1 MSHIDSRYAERAAR
15 LLAEHR
21 QAAGPVANA
30 PQPETR
36 RDALVAAMALAI
48 AEKKR
53 RRRILRASAVALAT
67 AASVALVFGLARGR
81 TVSRHPTGAAFYV
94 AEAHGADNQL
104 VRGAATQS
112 LSEISSLL
120 ANDWIRSGAKG
131 GVTLASGNGTRIT
144 LGASSRLRA
153 DELMSTRR
161 FSLVSGHLD
170 ARVAK
175 LGVGERFIV
184 DTPSVEVE
192 VRGTHFS
199 VAVAAPAPACADSG
213 PVTLVKVSEG
223 VVAVRFAAG
232 QVLLH
237 PGETWTAPC
246 PAGHAATAAAP
257 REEPGATPQ
266 ASAVSPAR
274 RTVGRRSA
282 TTKSATATPSSRG
295 VAARVS
301 DTRTLRAEGDTLPA
315 SNLTEQNDL
324 FQAAMDADRA
334 GQTELALRKLAD
346 LLARY
351 PGGPLAESA
360 RAERTRMQA
369 GQVRLPNP

>member
-1 MSHIDSRYAERAAR
+1 MSHIDCRYAERAAR
-15 LLAEHR
+15 LLAEQR
-21 QAAGPVANA
+21 QAAGPVAND

-48 AEKKR
+48 AEKRR
-53 RRRILRASAVALAT
+53 RRRILRVSAVALAA
-67 AASVALVFGLARGR
+67 AASVALVLGLARGR
-81 TVSRHPTGAAFYV
+81 TVSRDPTGAAFYV
-94 AEAHGADNQL
+94 AEAHGTDNQL

-112 LSEISSLL
+112 LSEVASLL
-120 ANDWIRSGAKG
+120 ADDWIRSGAKG

-153 DELMSTRR
+153 DELTSTRR

-175 LGVGERFIV
+175 LGAGERFIV
-184 DTPSVEVE
+184 DTPNVEVE

-199 VAVAAPAPACADSG
+199 VAVTAPAPACADSG
-213 PVTLVKVSEG
+213 PVTVVKVSEG

-266 ASAVSPAR
+266 ASALKLAR
-274 RTVGRRSA
+274 RTGGLPA
-282 TTKSATATPSSRG
+282 TTKPATATPASRG